1 MFYRTVLSLLF
12 LFVMQAINVTAADNL
27 LKNPQFSKQHIVKG
41 KQLPK
46 QWRWV
51 TWGKDSKKNV
61 TFTSD
66 SKFFHSGKYAVSI
79 KQTAGTN
86 YCHFTQ
92 KVKVTPALRERQLN
106 VSAWIFADNVEF
118 GSIVIIADTAQKKA
132 ALWKRIVR
140 FKGSF
145 DWKKF
150 AEQITVPPNINA
162 LTLSIRLKGIGM
174 IWADDCAMSFAGE
187 QSSKII
193 DNALLNGN
201 LLKNPE
207 LSGKI
212 NRDTGLPQGW
222 QRKYAPGYEN
232 RSEVAV
238 TGEPAILQL
247 KWLSGGAKFGV
258 TPQAKIVLPPGNYSL
273 RALTKTSAT
282 SQAMLSVGNYKSLE
296 IAAKKWQPV
305 AVDFKVTADNQPE
318 PVYWNLGDGTTAYK
332 NFSLKKIDKTLAGSF
347 PITAIAMP
355 VEINRQITGRE
366 EFNSFVD
373 NPVPLA
379 FVFKGKGYKSKL
391 NKLVVE
397 IPAALEITE
406 TFNSHPNL
414 NQIEQPEI
422 SEIIRNDKPYLRY
435 SYTNPRV
442 FSILKPNFGWERKL
456 VMAIEPATPG
466 LVDKSFP
473 IYWYITSDQRKGEE
487 HLLTMNILP
496 PLANNKMPDN
506 FPILCWG
513 IYDSNF
519 NTAEVLNKVATN
531 FERAGIRYRRRIS
544 GLEKQDEFYRKRG
557 WKFFMALID
566 YYKKRYYGED
576 FPIKIPLSVTTK
588 GGSHE
593 DFMCPTFFNNDK
605 KFRTAFYGE
614 LDKLCRKNSLKDGEM
629 ICYDLEPWRP
639 MEWCVCDACRKNFA
653 KQYKLNS
660 VPTVKQLQ
668 SKYVNQW
675 RDFRCLQTAKTIKVY
690 TEYFREKFPNSPILD
705 YDYIVKYNTPG
716 YRNYFKSVAKDPLL
730 NEQYFDAH
738 IASYYHIVG
747 SESFDMLKC
756 NIEKLKKPYYV
767 ITAIDRLGYLSKKKI
782 LSPDQMR
789 LLLLASAVN
798 GAEGFS
804 IFPGMHLDGLM
815 LKMFNQSLPVI
826 GELGKFFK
834 KGSGIDAE
842 LQVKPLPY
850 VSKELKFDNKVRTI
864 NRPNWSEFFRYRAQ
878 RQQQQT
884 LISLFNYNRKKTLFV
899 ELGIKLGKGKYTII
913 NVETKQRL
921 VPDNS
926 QSWSGAE
933 LVGFTAKVTPE
944 NVTFLLIRS
953 YKAADDKIPAITQ
966 QAIKQEFV
974 RIKNSA
980 NSKLT
985 VFKTRQSSQLSI
997 SADDV
1002 NGDGEIEVVLSS
1014 PINKIWL
1021 SPKYSGSVIRWQYNG
1036 TPLFG
1041 YNITIPQKDR
1051 LLCEDRFWLPK
1062 SIRGPLDKNYKLIST
1077 EITNGQAIVK
1087 MQVTLPRQQLSI
1099 IKTFTSSTDSKT
1111 LTIDYQITNIGKN
1124 NRGFSFWVKCN
1135 PMFGNN
1141 PAKLSTVLD
1150 IPLQNGMHRVDKGD
1164 GHQIFTV
1171 NPKPADKFFKKHFTG
1186 TLNDGEATAINL
1198 KGGAAI
1204 TAKFNIKQLSAVY
1217 VWCKTNPTMEWFYR
1231 NTTVAP
1237 GKTWITTVTLEPNEN
1252 IP

>member
-12 LFVMQAINVTAADNL
+12 LLAIQAVNVVAADNL
-27 LKNPQFSKQHIVKG
+27 LKNPQFSEQNIVKG
-41 KQLPK
+41 EQLPK
-46 QWRWV
+46 QWRWG
-51 TWGKDSKKNV
+51 TWGKDSKENV
-61 TFTSD
+61 TFASD
-66 SKFFHSGKYAVSI
+66 GKFFHSPKYAVKI

-92 KVKVTPALRERQLN
+92 KVKVTPSPRERRLN
-106 VSAWIFADNVEF
+106 VAAWVFADKVKF
-118 GSIVIIADTAQKKA
+118 GSIVIIADTAQQKA
-132 ALWKRIVR
+132 ALWKRVVR
-140 FKGSF
+140 FNGSF

-150 AEQITVPPNINA
+150 EEQLTITPNINA
-162 LTLSIRLKGIGM
+162 ITLSIRLKGTGM
-174 IWADDCAMSFAGE
+174 IWIDDCEMSFAGK
-187 QSSKII
+187 QSSKIT
-193 DNALLNGN
+193 DNALLTGN
-201 LLKNPE
+201 LLKNPALTGE
-207 LSGKI
+207 FDSE
-212 NRDTGLPQGW
+212 TGLPSGW
-222 QRKYAPGYEN
+222 ALKPAEGYEN
-232 RSEVAV
+232 DSKVSV
-238 TGEPAILQL
+238 TGTPAILRIN
-247 KWLSGGAKFGV
+247 WLSGGAKFGV
-258 TPQAKIVLPPGNYSL
+258 TPQAKIALPAGNYSL
-273 RALTKTSAT
+273 QALAKTSTT

-296 IAAKKWQPV
+296 ITAKKWQPI
-305 AVDFKVTADNQPE
+305 AVDFKVESGKQSDLI
-318 PVYWNLGDGTTAYK
+318 YWNLGDGMTEYK
-332 NFSLKKIDKTLAGSF
+332 NFSLAKLNGTLSSSF
-347 PITAIAMP
+347 PITALAMP
-355 VEINRQITGRE
+355 VEINRLITGRE

-379 FVFKGKGYKSKL
+379 FVFKGKGHKSKI

-397 IPAALEITE
+397 IPLALEITE

-422 SEIIRNDKPYLRY
+422 SEITRNGKPYLRY

-456 VMAIEPATPG
+456 VMAIEPAKPG
-466 LVDKSFP
+466 LVGKSFP

-496 PLANNKMPDN
+496 PLAKHKMPDN

-519 NTAEVLNKVATN
+519 TTAEVLNKVATN
-531 FERAGIRYRRRIS
+531 FERAGIRYRRRIG

-557 WKFFMALID
+557 WKFFMAMID
-566 YYKKRYYGED
+566 YYKKRYYGKD

-605 KFRTAFYGE
+605 KFRTAFYRE
-614 LDKLCRKNSLKDGEM
+614 LDKLCLKNGLKDGEM

-668 SKYVNQW
+668 SKHVDQW
-675 RDFRCLQTAKTIKVY
+675 RDFRCLQTAKTLKVH
-690 TEYFREKFPNSPILD
+690 TEYFRKKFPNSPILD

-747 SESFDMLKC
+747 PESFDMLKC
-756 NIEKLKKPYYV
+756 NIAKLKKSYYV

-815 LKMFNQSLPVI
+815 LKMFNQSLPLI

-842 LQVKPLPY
+842 LQVNPLPY

-864 NRPNWSEFFRYRAQ
+864 NRPNWNEFFRYRAQ

-884 LISLFNYNRKKTLFV
+884 LLSLFNYNRKKTLFV
-899 ELGIKLGKGKYTII
+899 ELGIKLDKGKYTII
-913 NVETKQRL
+913 NVESKQRL

-926 QSWSGAE
+926 QSWSDAE
-933 LVGFTAKVTPE
+933 LAEFTAKVAPE

-953 YKAADDKIPAITQ
+953 YKAGDNKIPAITQ
-966 QAIKQEFV
+966 QVIKQEFV

-985 VFKTRQSSQLSI
+985 VFKTRQSGQLSI

-1036 TPLFG
+1036 ARLFG
-1041 YNITIPQKDR
+1041 YNIAIPQKDR

-1099 IKTFTSSTDSKT
+1099 IKTFTVSTDNKP
-1111 LTIDYQITNIGKN
+1111 LTINYQITNIGKS
-1124 NRGFSFWVKCN
+1124 NREFSFWVKCN
-1135 PMFGNN
+1135 PMFGDN
-1141 PAKLSTVLD
+1141 PAKLSTVLEL
-1150 IPLQNGMHRVDKGD
+1150 PLQDGLYRVDKGD
-1164 GHQIFTV
+1164 GHQIFHV

-1186 TLNDGEATAINL
+1186 TLKTGEATAINL
-1198 KGGAAI
+1198 KNSSSI
-1204 TAKFNIKQLSAVY
+1204 TAKFNFTQLEAIY
-1217 VWCKTNPTMEWFYR
+1217 AWCKTNPTMEWFYR
-1231 NTTVAP
+1231 NTPVAP
-1237 GKTWITTVTLEPNEN
+1237 GKTWTTKVTLEPKN
-1252 IP
+1252 